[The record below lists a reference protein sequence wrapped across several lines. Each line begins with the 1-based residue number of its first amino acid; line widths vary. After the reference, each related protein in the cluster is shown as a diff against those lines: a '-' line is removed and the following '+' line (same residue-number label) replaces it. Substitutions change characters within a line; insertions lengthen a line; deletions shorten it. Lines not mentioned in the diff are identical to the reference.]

1 MATFSKATFNAA
13 KYASSRPTYPRQLYD
28 FVFQFH
34 GRAKGARWD
43 TAVDVGCG
51 TGQATVELT
60 PFQRIIG
67 VDPSARMV
75 EQARESV
82 KTRLAGL
89 DLSSQIEFV
98 QSSAEDLSCLK
109 DGSVDLVIAAQACH
123 WFKWD
128 KFWPE
133 VARVLRK
140 DGTFAAW
147 GYSEF
152 RLSRFPSAT
161 AIINDY
167 AQGSDPA
174 NSLGTYWER
183 PGRTILDEHLVAVP
197 DPREVLPD
205 KFSEFERVFFTGSH
219 YPDLPNA
226 RPVIL
231 RKRMSWEEL
240 LGYFRTWSPLHT
252 FHEKHPEDL
261 KREDG
266 DIAVRFWRKLKEEVA
281 RAEGKE
287 VPKDE
292 DPIDI
297 EWPLALILARR
308 A

>member
-109 DGSVDLVIAAQACH
+109 DGSVDLVIAGGGGM
-123 WFKWD
+123 
-128 KFWPE
+128 
-133 VARVLRK
+133 RK
-140 DGTFAAW
+140 K
-147 GYSEF
+147 
-152 RLSRFPSAT
+152 
-161 AIINDY
+161 
-167 AQGSDPA
+167 
-174 NSLGTYWER
+174 
-183 PGRTILDEHLVAVP
+183 RT
-197 DPREVLPD
+197 
-205 KFSEFERVFFTGSH
+205 
-219 YPDLPNA
+219 
-226 RPVIL
+226 
-231 RKRMSWEEL
+231 RKS
-240 LGYFRTWSPLHT
+240 
-252 FHEKHPEDL
+252 
-261 KREDG
+261 
-266 DIAVRFWRKLKEEVA
+266 
-281 RAEGKE
+281 
-287 VPKDE
+287 
-292 DPIDI
+292 
-297 EWPLALILARR
+297 
-308 A
+308 